1 MSAQDQNQLFS
12 IQKELLENTEQH
24 GKWLHRYMDFA
35 SQRVPLSGELPNM
48 KNYTLEVLSELGKQN
63 NSRNGQWLPYG
74 PFGPADIE
82 NPNFITGAGRIN
94 SVTFHPT
101 DTNIMYVGV
110 GRGGVWKTTDQGQS
124 WIPITDH
131 LPTLRVSDVA
141 IDPNQPETIYVSL
154 GDYAYL
160 GVALDWDDR
169 KRNILYGMGV
179 YKSTDGGSTWAPT
192 GLSYSDPNFDG
203 ATFRRVFVK
212 GGDSNEL
219 LAAGTTGMW
228 KSYDGG
234 TSWSKVYNDLIWD
247 IERFATSNTLYATTG
262 QIYNNGQGL
271 ILKSSDFG
279 SSWSPLT
286 TGMNPNLLQRIEVMV
301 APSDSNYVYA
311 VACDINNDY
320 YGLYRSTNAGLTW
333 SLQASQPD
341 LFSYDHTNPNSYA
354 NPIYDMSLFIDHND
368 KEKIIVGGINMWGSV
383 DGGVN
388 WGPVGYWTTTYGP
401 SIHADQHQMRYNT
414 LSQKYYVCGDG
425 GIYATSDVQIG
436 DWNSPPFPT
445 VWENISDNM
454 QITAFTRVHSS
465 KSNPNRVIAGAQ
477 DNATFFYNGTSWRN
491 LFGGDGMDC
500 AIDPVN
506 PNLIYGSSQYGY
518 FSKSSNGGASTS
530 YMTNS
535 QGDWNTPLRLDDN
548 DNLSIIIA
556 PRNIKISTNGGNS
569 FSNIS
574 NFPINPTIGNVIGC
588 TALEVAE
595 NNSDFIYTSK
605 RIWQSVQ
612 IPSALWRTK
621 NKGQVWEN
629 ISAGLP
635 INLYLTS
642 IDSDPNDENHIW
654 VTCSGFDQG
663 DKVFESLDAGDS
675 WTNISYDLPN
685 IPVNHV
691 LTINDANSQYV
702 LLGTDIGCYYK
713 LDHDTSWSILG
724 SGLPNV
730 VVDDLDYNATDNAVY
745 AATFGR
751 GIWKL
756 DLSQLI
762 VSSRMKLP
770 MEGFKVY
777 PNPGSGS
784 VQIELKN
791 QNPISYEVINVQGKV
806 VEEGKRNGSFSLDL
820 NKGLYWIKING
831 KSTVQIEK
839 IIIQ

>member
-1 MSAQDQNQLFS
+1 MKNLFLTISCVLIAFCMSAQDQNQLFS

-354 NPIYDMSLFIDHND
+354 NPIYDM
-368 KEKIIVGGINMWGSV
+368 
-383 DGGVN
+383 
-388 WGPVGYWTTTYGP
+388 
-401 SIHADQHQMRYNT
+401 
-414 LSQKYYVCGDG
+414 
-425 GIYATSDVQIG
+425 
-436 DWNSPPFPT
+436 
-445 VWENISDNM
+445 
-454 QITAFTRVHSS
+454 
-465 KSNPNRVIAGAQ
+465 
-477 DNATFFYNGTSWRN
+477 
-491 LFGGDGMDC
+491 
-500 AIDPVN
+500 
-506 PNLIYGSSQYGY
+506 
-518 FSKSSNGGASTS
+518 
-530 YMTNS
+530 
-535 QGDWNTPLRLDDN
+535 
-548 DNLSIIIA
+548 
-556 PRNIKISTNGGNS
+556 
-569 FSNIS
+569 
-574 NFPINPTIGNVIGC
+574 
-588 TALEVAE
+588 
-595 NNSDFIYTSK
+595 
-605 RIWQSVQ
+605 
-612 IPSALWRTK
+612 
-621 NKGQVWEN
+621 
-629 ISAGLP
+629 
-635 INLYLTS
+635 
-642 IDSDPNDENHIW
+642 
-654 VTCSGFDQG
+654 
-663 DKVFESLDAGDS
+663 
-675 WTNISYDLPN
+675 
-685 IPVNHV
+685 
-691 LTINDANSQYV
+691 
-702 LLGTDIGCYYK
+702 
-713 LDHDTSWSILG
+713 
-724 SGLPNV
+724 
-730 VVDDLDYNATDNAVY
+730 
-745 AATFGR
+745 
-751 GIWKL
+751 
-756 DLSQLI
+756 
-762 VSSRMKLP
+762 
-770 MEGFKVY
+770 
-777 PNPGSGS
+777 
-784 VQIELKN
+784 
-791 QNPISYEVINVQGKV
+791 
-806 VEEGKRNGSFSLDL
+806 
-820 NKGLYWIKING
+820 
-831 KSTVQIEK
+831 
-839 IIIQ
+839 